1 MKKQQIAVKYFVSNL
16 FPEQRRIVFRII
28 VFMTTNNL
36 QIPCQKIISG
46 GQTGV
51 DRAVLDA
58 CLKYSFPCGGWCPHG
73 RKAEDGKI
81 PSNYPLHE
89 MKESEYAARTR
100 KNVSE
105 SDGTLILAPEKLQG
119 GTFLTKQFSI
129 EESKPVRIIR
139 PDTNPGRLLTWLAIN
154 NITILNIAGPR
165 QSEWPDAYSS
175 AYRFTTEL
183 IVKIKFSASDILP

>member
-1 MKKQQIAVKYFVSNL
+1 
-16 FPEQRRIVFRII
+16 
-28 VFMTTNNL
+28 MTTTKL

-58 CLKYSFPCGGWCPHG
+58 CLQYSFPCGGWCPKN

-81 PSNYPLHE
+81 PDLYPLEE
-89 MKESEYAARTR
+89 MEESEYKARTR
-100 KNVSE
+100 KNVIE
-105 SDGTLILAPEKLQG
+105 ADGTLILAPEKLQG

-129 EESKPVRIIR
+129 ENNKPVRIIR
-139 PDTNPGRLLTWLAIN
+139 PETNPDKLLIWIIIN
-154 NITILNIAGPR
+154 NISVLNIAGPR
-165 QSEWPDAYSS
+165 QSEWSEAYSA

-183 IVKIKFSASDILP
+183 IVKIKFSASDIQP